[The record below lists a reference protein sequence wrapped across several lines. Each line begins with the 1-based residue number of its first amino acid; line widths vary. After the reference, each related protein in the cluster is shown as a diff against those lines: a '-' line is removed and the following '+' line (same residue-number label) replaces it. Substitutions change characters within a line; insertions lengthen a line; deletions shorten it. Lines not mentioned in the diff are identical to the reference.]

1 MNPILKQVIGPPPV
15 HLVPGSGGD
24 ILVLSMRRVADLVA
38 YCLQYEFEDVIV
50 DATGA
55 DRLEP
60 TRLEL
65 VEFKRKVYKALCS
78 VSPAPFAR
86 RVTPKLGGLR
96 LHKSYDLFLPI
107 FNHAYEIF
115 ALNVVPDWRKR
126 CRYAACVIS
135 EAWESALPEY
145 LLQSLAAFDRIYCI
159 RSS

>member
-1 MNPILKQVIGPPPV
+1 M

-115 ALNVVPDWRKR
+115 ALNVVPDWKKALSLRR
-126 CRYAACVIS
+126 LRHQRGLGVGAARVPAPVAGRLRS
-135 EAWESALPEY
+135 HLSVFESRRVRGADHRT
-145 LLQSLAAFDRIYCI
+145 SL
-159 RSS
+159 